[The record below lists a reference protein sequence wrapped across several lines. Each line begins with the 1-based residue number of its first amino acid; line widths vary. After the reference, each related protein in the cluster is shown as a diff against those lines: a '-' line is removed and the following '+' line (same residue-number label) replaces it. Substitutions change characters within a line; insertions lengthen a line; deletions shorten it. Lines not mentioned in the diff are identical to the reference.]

1 MSIFKSFIRPHLD
14 YGDVVYDWTSNESFQ
29 QSHESIQ
36 YSAIIARTG
45 SIRETTL
52 EFFQEKN
59 PNPNI
64 KTLAEKI
71 MPFL

>member
-1 MSIFKSFIRPHLD
+1 MAIYKSFIRPHLD
-14 YGDVVYDWTSNESFQ
+14 YGDVVHDWASNELFY

-45 SIRETTL
+45 SVRGTPPEL
-52 EFFQEKN
+52 FQEKN
-59 PNPNI
+59 PNPEI

-71 MPFL
+71 MPVL